1 MTRKIFFSFI
11 SIFTLNA
18 QDIEPVEWEYDV
30 NKISDTEYNISF
42 NASILDGWKLYSHF
56 LLIKV
61 LSLPH
66 LASLIISQILKQTNY
81 LTRMII

>member
-30 NKISDTEYNISF
+30 NKINDTEYNISF
-42 NASILDGWKLYSHF
+42 SASILDGWKLYSQF
-56 LLIKV
+56 SPDEGALPT
-61 LSLPH
+61 SLD
-66 LASLIISQILKQTNY
+66 SLIISQILKQTNY

>member
-30 NKISDTEYNISF
+30 NKISDLFSKADDMDTFE
-42 NASILDGWKLYSHF
+42 
-56 LLIKV
+56 IKNY
-61 LSLPH
+61 
-66 LASLIISQILKQTNY
+66 SLINKNSLLYTTVSAIMNLRPVSFTKST
-81 LTRMII
+81 II